1 MQGRI
6 VLVRGDGGKPVRL
19 VAVHEANGLIFVS
32 SERAASAPDSGFPP
46 PIGIPANDVFP
57 YDEQCH
63 ARLALE
69 LETTGKV
76 DNTSWEEL
84 SRLKEAAN

>member
-1 MQGRI
+1 M
-6 VLVRGDGGKPVRL
+6 RL
-19 VAVHEANGLIFVS
+19 VAVQEANGLIFVS

-69 LETTGKV
+69 WKATGKV
-76 DNTSWEEL
+76 AYNSWEAL
-84 SRLKEAAN
+84 RRLKEAAN